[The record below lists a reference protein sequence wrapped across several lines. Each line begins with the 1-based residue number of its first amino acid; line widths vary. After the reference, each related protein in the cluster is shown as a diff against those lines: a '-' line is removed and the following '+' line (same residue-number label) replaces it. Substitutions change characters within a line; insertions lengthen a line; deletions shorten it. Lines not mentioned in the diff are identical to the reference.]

1 MKKLFIVSMVLLVCL
16 SVSFGQEE
24 KAQNVT
30 DKAEEIAIPAAPQAW
45 QLPAHMQEAL
55 RNLLDQKVKEYKAF
69 LKANVKGFETMPDN
83 VIFDFTSGIFITP
96 EELARL
102 QEQQKTPPVIK

>member
-1 MKKLFIVSMVLLVCL
+1 MKKLFIVSMVLLVCF
-16 SVSFGQEE
+16 SVSFGQESQE
-24 KAQNVT
+24 KKVE
-30 DKAEEIAIPAAPQAW
+30 DPPAVEKPEQVQAW

-55 RNLLDQKVKEYKAF
+55 VTLLNNKVKEFKAF
-69 LKANVKGFETMPDN
+69 LVANVKGFETMPDN

-96 EELARL
+96 EELAKL

>member
-16 SVSFGQEE
+16 SVSFGQEAQE
-24 KAQNVT
+24 K
-30 DKAEEIAIPAAPQAW
+30 KAEEPPAVEQPAQVQAW

-69 LKANVKGFETMPDN
+69 LRANVKGFETMPDN

-96 EELARL
+96 EELAKL